1 MHAMSG
7 TTYDEPSGV
16 TAPIFPYPAFEL
28 FRQHDAVFSTVFAHC
43 AAHPVRRVSLTAE
56 GRAEIV
62 AGWSVSG
69 DYFRGLGIAAA
80 AGRLVVAEDDR
91 PAAPPVAVLSYATAR
106 RRFGGAGEAVGR
118 PILVD
123 DLPFTVIGVAPP
135 GFFGV
140 DPGAA
145 PDLWLPMHANERLGA
160 GKEFGFTPDA
170 YLEQNYY
177 WVEVMGRLRPGV
189 SLARA
194 QAELAP
200 AFAQWVAATAQNDR
214 ERANLP
220 ELVLTD
226 GAAGLDSLRR
236 RYSEPLFVLMAL
248 VGLIL
253 ALACANV
260 ASLLLARA
268 AARTREM
275 ALRISVGA
283 GRLRLV
289 RQLLTESVL
298 LAALGGLVGMAL
310 AHGGVR
316 LLALL
321 LAGGRAGFSLQPD
334 LNGRVLA
341 AAAGLSLLTGILFG
355 LAPALQ
361 ATRLDVLPALQ
372 STSAGRPRGA
382 RPLLSV
388 PLARWLVS
396 AQVALSLLLLVSAG
410 LFARTLSNLH
420 AVELGFAREN
430 VLLFRVDARKAGHTE
445 PEIAAFYGELR
456 RRLAALPGVED
467 ATLSEDSLIE
477 AGTGLPVGLAGAPP
491 GPGGAVLS
499 VGPRFFRTMRTPM
512 VAGRD
517 FDDGDR
523 PGTPAVAIVNQLF
536 AKARF
541 GDRDP
546 IGQRLT
552 LWKDDRP
559 ARDME
564 IVGVSSNARYGGLT
578 RDVPE
583 VVYLPYDQGYPHPD
597 QMVYALR
604 TSGDPLGY
612 AEAARDVVRQ
622 ADPRVPVSEVR
633 SQAAD
638 VDRTIN
644 QEILFARLCGAFAI
658 LALVI
663 ACVGLYGTVSYSVAR
678 RTSEIG
684 LRMALGARR
693 EGVVRM
699 VLGEVAGLAVGG
711 VVLGLVAAVAAS
723 KLVASLLYGLT
734 PNDPVTL
741 ALAAAVL
748 LTAALLAGYA
758 PARRA
763 SRIDPMTALR
773 RE

>member
-1 MHAMSG
+1 
-7 TTYDEPSGV
+7 
-16 TAPIFPYPAFEL
+16 
-28 FRQHDAVFSTVFAHC
+28 VFAHC

-62 AGWSVSG
+62 GGWSVSG
-69 DYFRGLGIAAA
+69 DYFPGLGIPAA
-80 AGRLVVAEDDR
+80 AGRLVAPEDDR
-91 PAAPPVAVLSYATAR
+91 PGAPPVAVLRRDVAE
-106 RRFGGAGEAVGR
+106 RRFGSAEAAVGR
-118 PILVD
+118 PVLVD
-123 DLPFTVIGVAPP
+123 DVPFTVIGVAPP

-140 DPGAA
+140 DPAA
-145 PDLWLPMHANERLGA
+145 SPDVYLPMHANERLGA
-160 GKEFGFTPDA
+160 GKEFGFRAEA
-170 YLEQNYY
+170 YLEPNYY

-189 SLARA
+189 SVARA

-200 AFAQWVAATAQNDR
+200 AFAQWVAATAQNDAQ
-214 ERANLP
+214 RANLP
-220 ELVLTD
+220 ALVVTE

-236 RYSEPLFVLMAL
+236 RYSEPLFVLTAL
-248 VGLIL
+248 VALVL

-298 LAALGGLVGMAL
+298 LAALGGVLGVAL
-310 AHGGVR
+310 ARGGIRV
-316 LLALL
+316 LTVL
-321 LAGGRAGFSLQPD
+321 LAGGPGGFPLRPD

-341 AAAGLSLLTGILFG
+341 ATAALSLATGIVFG

-372 STSAGRPRGA
+372 STSSGRPRGA
-382 RPLLSV
+382 RPLLAV
-388 PLARWLVS
+388 PLARGLLW
-396 AQVALSLLLLVSAG
+396 AQIAMSLLFLVLAG

-420 AVELGFAREN
+420 AVNLGFTREN
-430 VLLFRVDARKAGHTE
+430 VLLFRVDARKAGHE
-445 PEIAAFYGELR
+445 DPEINAFYGELR
-456 RRLAALPGVED
+456 RRLAALPGVEE

-477 AGTGLPVGLAGAPP
+477 AGTGLPVSLAGAPP

-499 VGPRFFRTMRTPM
+499 VGPRFFGTMRIPM

-517 FDDGDR
+517 FDDRDR
-523 PGTPAVAIVNQLF
+523 PGAPAVAIVNQLF

-564 IVGVSSNARYGGLT
+564 IVGVASNARYGGLT
-578 RDVPE
+578 REVPE
-583 VVYLPYDQGYPHPD
+583 VVYLPYDQGYPRPD

-604 TSGDPLGY
+604 TSGEPLAY
-612 AEAARDVVRQ
+612 AEAAREIVRQ

-633 SQAAD
+633 SQALD
-638 VDRTIN
+638 VDRTLY
-644 QEILFARLCGAFAI
+644 QEVLFARLCGAFAV

-684 LRMALGARR
+684 LRMALGARPG
-693 EGVVRM
+693 GVVWM
-699 VLGEVAGLAVGG
+699 VLGEVAGVA
-711 VVLGLVAAVAAS
+711 VLGLALGLAVVLVTS
-723 KLVASLLYGLT
+723 RFVASLLYGLT
-734 PNDPVTL
+734 PNDPLTL
-741 ALAAAVL
+741 AFAAAVL